1 MRPRGGGGLSCYVA
15 AFWSGERAL
24 DSLLGTRSARP
35 KEVGTRQ
42 AHASSSAL
50 RAQGYLWAGVSRAL
64 CLGAPAEWRRPSFSA
79 PAPTPPPS
87 RTHHPSTGVEQR
99 RSSVPRNASVQDHAH
114 RCAALPVLSASRMA
128 LGEEAKTSGKAR
140 HPKSTEQAVEG
151 PRSSGKMT
159 FGCLSFRQPY
169 AGFVLNG
176 VKTVET
182 RWHPLLSGYRSCT
195 IAIHIAVRDWEDAT
209 WRKLLVDRL
218 GVTPAQLE
226 ALLREGEKYGRGVVA
241 GLVDVGDTVRCPEH
255 LPPDEA
261 AHLES
266 QAVLAD
272 LKHKYLT
279 TLANPRWL
287 LEPIRRRGGK
297 DVFQVDILE
306 HLIPS
311 GGRPDEHGR
320 LRGRLPREQA
330 DHDPSASPAPRTLES
345 AASWIGSAMDSTAQ
359 SVLLP

>member
-1 MRPRGGGGLSCYVA
+1 MASPPPFLPCPPPFLFLLPAPLSPADRGL
-15 AFWSGERAL
+15 
-24 DSLLGTRSARP
+24 
-35 KEVGTRQ
+35 
-42 AHASSSAL
+42 
-50 RAQGYLWAGVSRAL
+50 
-64 CLGAPAEWRRPSFSA
+64 RPSRVITRASG
-79 PAPTPPPS
+79 PS
-87 RTHHPSTGVEQR
+87 EPI
-99 RSSVPRNASVQDHAH
+99 NA
-114 RCAALPVLSASRMA
+114 
-128 LGEEAKTSGKAR
+128 GEEAKTSGKAR
-140 HPKSTEQAVEG
+140 HPKSTEQAVG
-151 PRSSGKMT
+151 SPRSSGKMT

-169 AGFVLNG
+169 AGFVLNR
-176 VKTVET
+176 VKMVET

-241 GLVDVGDTVRCPEH
+241 GLVDVVDTVRCPEN
-255 LPPDEA
+255 LAPDEA

-266 QAVLAD
+266 QAVLPN

-287 LEPIRRRGGK
+287 LEPIPRRGGE

-320 LRGRLPREQA
+320 LRKVAKRAGRSGPVSQPRAAHARVGCKLDQQHHGQHCPECA
-330 DHDPSASPAPRTLES
+330 AALSRSPLGCRGP
-345 AASWIGSAMDSTAQ
+345 GSETVLAGHPLGWRQRLRDSD
-359 SVLLP
+359 L

>member
-1 MRPRGGGGLSCYVA
+1 MWPPPGQP
-15 AFWSGERAL
+15 SGPL
-24 DSLLGTRSARP
+24 TRSA
-35 KEVGTRQ
+35 G
-42 AHASSSAL
+42 
-50 RAQGYLWAGVSRAL
+50 
-64 CLGAPAEWRRPSFSA
+64 
-79 PAPTPPPS
+79 PAPP
-87 RTHHPSTGVEQR
+87 VR
-99 RSSVPRNASVQDHAH
+99 RKSEPVRRMP
-114 RCAALPVLSASRMA
+114 AALPSARKVTSGLGFPGPCAWEHQQSGGGHPSRPRPRLRHRHA
-128 LGEEAKTSGKAR
+128 PTILPRAWSSDVRLGLEAPVCRSTRTGEEAKTSGKAR

-241 GLVDVGDTVRCPEH
+241 GLVDIGDTVRCPE
-255 LPPDEA
+255 LLAPDEA

-287 LEPIRRRGGK
+287 LEPIPRRGGK
-297 DVFQVDILE
+297 DVFQVDIPE

-330 DHDPSASPAPRTLES
+330 DQDPSAGPAPRMLES
-345 AASWIGSAMDSTAQ
+345 AARCIGSAMDSAAQ